1 MAFYQTRTV
10 VRDCEQWTGDN
21 AEYLAEKFGLD
32 ILFSW
37 GKLGPQGVMTCS
49 IWVAANKEWL
59 SIELDEWI
67 IKDSHGIYPCKD
79 DVFHEK
85 YEELK

>member
-1 MAFYQTRTV
+1 MPFYKTRTV

-21 AEYLAEKFGLD
+21 EDELAAKFGLD
-32 ILFSW
+32 ILFTLPEN
-37 GKLGPQGVMTCS
+37 GHQLKAS
-49 IWVAANKEWL
+49 IWVAANEEWL
-59 SIELDEWI
+59 NIEVGEWI

-85 YEELK
+85 YERL